1 MTDRIRARIRPTFV
15 GAAAFVLPLLLLHKG
30 LDRTDAPAVIVG
42 LGLPALALMSFILMT
57 LSAPSIKR
65 SYRSSVH
72 GTAALPSICSPGDK
86 VTLEIDP
93 PRPRFLPGIRLSA
106 CWRLNFGPFR
116 HRISAP
122 LPASGTGIAV
132 STIPRRGEWTG
143 HYSLRASDFFG
154 FVILDC
160 SGGPPGT
167 VYVPPKSGESVKIG
181 MIGRSS
187 AETASAPR
195 LKDDAEEKYERRA
208 YIPGDDTRRLDWKH
222 FARSGDLLVRV
233 GEDTVPSRGR
243 IWLLTAVNPRM
254 KKRHFSRLD
263 RCLETA
269 DAMVRGLWEDNQD
282 VMASLP
288 GEDTWTD
295 AAMESIGADWPKRL
309 AAGIPAGHRKA
320 PSPPNG
326 ERVWVVIY
334 PGDEAGLTRAMELH
348 NDGCRVVVGIPAS
361 LPRPELHSIWK
372 RDGYRLTDYIS
383 APWRRLKYRRRIERT
398 EAAAQKAGIDV
409 HRI

>member
-1 MTDRIRARIRPTFV
+1 V
-15 GAAAFVLPLLLLHKG
+15 
-30 LDRTDAPAVIVG
+30 
-42 LGLPALALMSFILMT
+42 MSFILT
-57 LSAPSIKR
+57 ALSAPSIKR
-65 SYRSSVH
+65 SYRSAVH
-72 GTAALPSICSPGDK
+72 GSAALPSVSGPGGGII
-86 VTLEIDP
+86 LEIDP

-106 CWRLNFGPFR
+106 CWSLSFGPFR

-122 LPASGTGIAV
+122 LPAKGPGIAE

-143 HYSLRASDFFG
+143 HYSLRASDYFG
-154 FVILDC
+154 FVVLNC

-195 LKDDAEEKYERRA
+195 IKDDAEEKYERRA

-233 GEDTVPSRGR
+233 GEDTIPSRGR
-243 IWLLTAVNPRM
+243 IWLLAAVDPRTS
-254 KKRHFSRLD
+254 KRHFCRLD

-295 AAMESIGADWPKRL
+295 AATESVGTDWPKRL
-309 AAGIPAGHRKA
+309 AAGIPTGHRKA

-334 PGDEAGLTRAMELH
+334 PGDEAGLTRAMELLR
-348 NDGCRVVVGIPAS
+348 NGCRVVVGVPAA
-361 LPRPELHSIWK
+361 LPRPELLSIWK
-372 RDGYRLTDYIS
+372 RDGYRLTDSIS
-383 APWRRLKYRRRIERT
+383 APWRRLKYQRRIAQT

-409 HRI
+409 RRI